1 MQYDILVMFLTSLIG
16 QDKSML
22 SFMSHVL
29 TLDLTIFHNFFNTS
43 QVYFNEF

>member
-1 MQYDILVMFLTSLIG
+1 MQYDILVMFLTSLID
-16 QDKSML
+16 QDKGML

-29 TLDLTIFHNFFNTS
+29 TLDLTIFYNFFNTS